1 MTFSH
6 YNAVQEYLKYL
17 FYLQYEK
24 DCLCLKDCLCTC
36 TWNVNE
42 EKCLMQIFKEFFS
55 CNLTPLSLF
64 SFVSTL
70 L

>member
-6 YNAVQEYLKYL
+6 YNAVQDYLKYL
-17 FYLQYEK
+17 FYLRYEK

-36 TWNVNE
+36 TWNVNK

-55 CNLTPLSLF
+55 CKLTPLSLF

>member
-36 TWNVNE
+36 TWNVNK
-42 EKCLMQIFKEFFS
+42 EKCLMQIFKEFFR
-55 CNLTPLSLF
+55 CKLTPL
-64 SFVSTL
+64 
-70 L
+70 

>member
-17 FYLQYEK
+17 FYLRYEK

-36 TWNVNE
+36 TWNFNE
-42 EKCLMQIFKEFFS
+42 EKCLVQIFKEFFS
-55 CNLTPLSLF
+55 CKLTPLSLC